1 MSATTPPPHRQSHRK
16 LADRI
21 LGIQIEPD
29 NYAIVLNVSD
39 GGMGFRAIS
48 PITQSG
54 TIRFSFVENGRA
66 VAATGELVW
75 MDEAKMTGGLS
86 FASVPKANRERFRK
100 WIDRGETYPEE
111 PSAPEQTV
119 PPVTV
124 SRSPGVSAASQNPG
138 RPAQTSSFGGAP
150 APTVTHQTNPAQ
162 GGFALFEDIPR
173 GPGYAWDE
181 AGSVPREHS
190 SFFVGFLT
198 GAIFAAIVAA
208 ILFFTYGGSIM
219 PARSSAALAAPAI
232 GTNSVPT
239 AAPSPPPDSAPPA
252 AMPSNPDS
260 SRPPY
265 AGSSEATAPSAPLPT
280 PTEESKSDFQGT
292 GAHGT
297 SAPLPATSK
306 EVPSNA
312 ATPSP
317 QTAEPGAEDLA
328 IAERYLND
336 HPGPSGSATAA
347 GYLWAAVKKGSVEAE
362 LALAELYIRGEGVP
376 KNCGQARVLLSA
388 AAKKGNQTA
397 SEELAQLVRNGCR

>member
-66 VAATGELVW
+66 VAASGELVW

-86 FASVPKANRERFRK
+86 FASVPKSNRERFHK
-100 WIDRGETYPEE
+100 WIDRGETHPED
-111 PSAPEQTV
+111 PPAPEHTV
-119 PPVTV
+119 PPETV
-124 SRSPGVSAASQNPG
+124 SHSPSVSATLQNPG
-138 RPAQTSSFGGAP
+138 RAPQTSPFGGAP
-150 APTVTHQTNPAQ
+150 TPPVTPQTNPAQ

-181 AGSVPREHS
+181 AASVPHEHS
-190 SFFVGFLT
+190 RFFVGFLA

-208 ILFFTYGGSIM
+208 ILFFTYGGSIL
-219 PARSSAALAAPAI
+219 PARSPAALAAPSI

-239 AAPSPPPDSAPPA
+239 TAPSTPPDTAPPA
-252 AMPSNPDS
+252 AMPSNPDPS
-260 SRPPY
+260 SPPST
-265 AGSSEATAPSAPLPT
+265 GSEDAAAPSAPLPT
-280 PTEESKSDFQGT
+280 PPEESKGDFQGT
-292 GAHGT
+292 GARGT
-297 SAPLPATSK
+297 SAPQPATSK
-306 EVPSNA
+306 EVPTLA
-312 ATPSP
+312 AKPNP

-362 LALAELYIRGEGVP
+362 LTLAELYIRGEGVP